1 MPFTLAAP
9 ERRLA
14 ALSSSRPRRR
24 GLPGTF
30 GRVSTGFVV
39 LLALAISI
47 VVASR
52 LSLRGLPLRDRAV
65 TLTVA
70 ELALTLCGLAILTF
84 HCGAM
89 FFTAATQWI
98 PGTDGAIED
107 IRALGTSSLVWYVL
121 PALLVL
127 LGLRRLPLLALIVVS
142 VALLAIGVTMY
153 DGGSLETHLV
163 AIFAGVVSLTAVAAM
178 LVRPPR
184 RDSSPVVTAVRT

>member
-1 MPFTLAAP
+1 MPGYLC
-9 ERRLA
+9 
-14 ALSSSRPRRR
+14 
-24 GLPGTF
+24 
-30 GRVSTGFVV
+30 RVSTSFVV
-39 LLALAISI
+39 LLALAVSI

-52 LSLRGLPLRDRAV
+52 LLLPGLPLRDRAV

-89 FFTAATQWI
+89 FFTAATQRI
-98 PGTDGAIED
+98 PGTDGAIGD
-107 IRALGTSSLVWYVL
+107 IRALGTISLVWYVL

-127 LGLRRLPLLALIVVS
+127 LGLRRLPLLALVVVG

-163 AIFAGVVSLTAVAAM
+163 AIFAGVVALTVVMAT

-184 RDSSPVVTAVRT
+184 RDSTPVVTAVRT